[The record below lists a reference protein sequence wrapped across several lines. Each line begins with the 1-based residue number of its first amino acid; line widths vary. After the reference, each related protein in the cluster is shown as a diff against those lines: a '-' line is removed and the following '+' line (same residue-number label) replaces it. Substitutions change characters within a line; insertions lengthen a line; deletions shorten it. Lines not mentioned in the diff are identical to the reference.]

1 VYVQESA
8 GERLIIE
15 LARAVP
21 ASLDEDALDSLAE
34 RLAPRL
40 ARRLESVPRP
50 QDGWLTAKGA
60 AEYLGISVTAL
71 HKLTS
76 ARLIPFEQDGP
87 GCKLWFRRE
96 ELDAWRRSGGHHR
109 R

>member
-1 VYVQESA
+1 MKEST

-21 ASLDEDALDSLAE
+21 ASLHEDALDSLAE

-40 ARRLESVPRP
+40 ARRLESVTRP
-50 QDGWLTAKGA
+50 KDGWLTAKGA
-60 AEYLGISVTAL
+60 AGYLGISVTAL
-71 HKLTS
+71 RKLSS
-76 ARLIPFEQDGP
+76 ARMIPFEQDGP

-96 ELDAWRRSGGHHR
+96 ELDAWRRSGDHHR